1 MDMVEPGA
9 CTTWTLTVAA
19 ANACP
24 DEAGAGGT
32 FTSIDVEVTAT
43 GVTFSCK
50 LLLEKRTIALAG
62 SKPEPEMVRSENG
75 IAEFALREEI
85 TGVDGVGV
93 GVAVAVAVLIGV
105 DFGVLVG
112 FGLFVGLGVLVG
124 FGVLVG
130 LGVLVGFAV
139 LVGLGVALAATSVGA
154 DDCATTKPERNRPA
168 RRITAMTRTVRFTI
182 FPAIDVV
189 FSRISALTLRL

>member
-1 MDMVEPGA
+1 
-9 CTTWTLTVAA
+9 
-19 ANACP
+19 
-24 DEAGAGGT
+24 
-32 FTSIDVEVTAT
+32 
-43 GVTFSCK
+43 
-50 LLLEKRTIALAG
+50 RTIALAG

-75 IAEFALREEI
+75 IPEFALREEI

-130 LGVLVGFAV
+130 LVVLVGFGV
-139 LVGLGVALAATSVGA
+139 LVGLGVFVALAATSVGA

-168 RRITAMTRTVRFTI
+168 RRITAMTRTERLTI
-182 FPAIDVV
+182 FPDAIDVV
-189 FSRISALTLRL
+189 FSRTALTLHS